1 MPDVIQ
7 HNLLFLLDSLRVT
20 VELALVSA
28 TGGTILGLAVA
39 LVRYLRVPILDAVT
53 RVYIELVR
61 GTPLLVVLFISYF
74 AIPALLGYRA
84 TAFGASCLGF
94 ILFIGA
100 YIAED
105 VRAGLAS
112 VPEGTIIAGLASGLR
127 RSQVLRLIVI
137 PQGLRRV
144 IPVLTS
150 QYVRLFKFTSVA
162 SVIGVTEL
170 TGATLAVNAREF
182 QPLPLLAALAMAYF
196 VACYALSLIG
206 HRFTAYEAAVIGFI
220 AFIAAYIAEDVRS
233 GILSVPRGQVEA
245 ALASGLSQGQ
255 TLRLVVLP
263 QAIRRMIPALF
274 NQFVRLLK
282 FTSVASVIG
291 VTELT
296 GATLAVNA
304 REFQPLPL
312 LAALAMA
319 YFVACYA
326 LSLIGRWLNRRY
338 AIAS

>member
-1 MPDVIQ
+1 VDFSVVVR
-7 HNLLFLLDSLRVT
+7 NLPYLASAF
-20 VELALVSA
+20 ELTLETAALVIA
-28 TGGTILGLAVA
+28 GGTVAGVLLGLARGASLRLLRGVA
-39 LVRYLRVPILDAVT
+39 TL
-53 RVYIELVR
+53 YIELIR
-61 GTPLLVVLFISYF
+61 GTPLLVVLFVVYF
-74 AIPALLGYRA
+74 A
-84 TAFGASCLGF
+84 
-94 ILFIGA
+94 
-100 YIAED
+100 
-105 VRAGLAS
+105 
-112 VPEGTIIAGLASGLR
+112 
-127 RSQVLRLIVI
+127 
-137 PQGLRRV
+137 
-144 IPVLTS
+144 
-150 QYVRLFKFTSVA
+150 
-162 SVIGVTEL
+162 
-170 TGATLAVNAREF
+170 
-182 QPLPLLAALAMAYF
+182 LPP
-196 VACYALSLIG
+196 LIG

-245 ALASGLSQGQ
+245 ALASGLSRGQ

-304 REFQPLPL
+304 REFQPLSL
-312 LAALAMA
+312 LAALAIA

-338 AIAS
+338 AIAN